1 MKRHDSGFWKSI
13 GLSALFLCALLLSCG
28 EKETLAPIQPGEEIF
43 ISSAHK
49 GDVPIGEVFSE
60 WRYVSLETTDE
71 ALMMDWERTC
81 GISVSKDSLIYIQ
94 DSYKVMRF
102 RPDGQVDYV
111 YNKRGDGPE
120 SYDYLKG
127 FTLWE
132 NGDISVIDVGTR
144 SVISYAND
152 GRFIS
157 RLSLKDWN
165 LRNVIS
171 IDDSL
176 MLVQIAEER
185 VGVYTYHI
193 YNRYTRREVNA
204 YNLVKVVNQMPFFLS
219 NFLYRYD
226 GRIFWH
232 GYQTNNIYDVTPDTS
247 IVRYTI
253 NVDNRMPPEDFWWRQ
268 EGKNSMRLIQE
279 YENKG
284 YIGHI
289 PYYVESDRSILL
301 YYEGGNAEDR
311 AYAFVDKSARATRVI
326 RKFIFEDG
334 FVFKPP
340 ILYSL
345 EDGWCAF
352 LLYPEDILLNAAFAQ
367 RFPGLEEESNPV
379 LFLAK
384 IK

>member
-1 MKRHDSGFWKSI
+1 MKRHDSDFWKSI
-13 GLSALFLCALLLSCG
+13 GLSALFLCALLLSCE
-28 EKETLAPIQPGEEIF
+28 EKETLTPIQPGEEIF

-60 WRYVSLETTDE
+60 WRYVPLETTDE
-71 ALMMDWERTC
+71 SLVMDWEKTSR
-81 GISVSKDSLIYIQ
+81 ILASKDSLIYIL
-94 DSYKVMRF
+94 DKEKVMRF
-102 RPDGQVDYV
+102 RPNGQVDYV

-120 SYDYLKG
+120 SYGFLKN
-127 FTLWE
+127 FTLWG
-132 NGDISVIDVGTR
+132 NGDISMVDIGSR
-144 SVISYAND
+144 SIITYTKEGN
-152 GRFIS
+152 FIS
-157 RLSLKDWN
+157 RFPFIAWN
-165 LRNVIS
+165 MRNVTAL
-171 IDDSL
+171 DDSL
-176 MLVQIAEER
+176 MLVRIAEER
-185 VGVYTYHI
+185 VGLFAYHVL
-193 YNRYTRREVNA
+193 NRYTGQELNA
-204 YNLVKVVNQMPFFLS
+204 YRKVEHVNQMVYMMEDFF
-219 NFLYRYD
+219 YKYD
-226 GRIFWH
+226 GKIIWH
-232 GYQTNNIYDVTPDTS
+232 GYQSNDIYEVSRDS
-247 IVRYTI
+247 AKFRYRI
-253 NVDNRMPPEDFWWRQ
+253 NVDNKIPPEDFWWRERSDRMRVISEWQ
-268 EGKNSMRLIQE
+268 EA
-279 YENKG
+279 G
-284 YIGHI
+284 YIDHI

-311 AYAFVDKSARATRVI
+311 AYAFVDKSTRATRVI